1 MVAQGGFYEPRK
13 TNKTGIALVIA
24 GHAAAIVAVLLAK
37 GPHVV
42 PFIPTVT
49 IADSIK
55 DTVPPEPDKLPPP
68 KPVARQDQVDLVKSV
83 VPPLAVDPG
92 PIFVRNIE
100 PPTISDGVGSEPV
113 KPVPDPVF
121 VTATMEPGAANRFQP
136 DYPPAL
142 LRADIEGW
150 ATVRILIGADG
161 RVQQVEKVSATEP
174 AFFDATE
181 RQALRYW
188 RFKAATRDG
197 VRVESWRTLTVRFK
211 VER

>member
-37 GPHVV
+37 GTIYIKQPDPPIVV
-42 PFIPTVT
+42 RNIPTDK
-49 IADSIK
+49 I
-55 DTVPPEPDKLPPP
+55 PPEVVKSLP
-68 KPVARQDQVDLVKSV
+68 KPHDESRIPIIVPLVQPSK
-83 VPPLAVDPG
+83 PEILNPTRPDPG
-92 PIFVRNIE
+92 PVVPVITDVGPVSTITPEPKFVQAIMDA
-100 PPTISDGVGSEPV
+100 SA
-113 KPVPDPVF
+113 
-121 VTATMEPGAANRFQP
+121 ATRFQP

-142 LRADIEGW
+142 LRADIEGS
-150 ATVRILIGADG
+150 ATVRILIGTDG
-161 RVQQVEKVSATEP
+161 RVHQVEKVSATEP

-181 RQALRYW
+181 RHALRYW

-211 VER
+211 VES